1 MKEGT
6 SSEGQQI
13 QWSGLSS
20 CLKRSTSRFCT
31 FQCGEEKAEA
41 EMADNFSFT
50 KQVGKVSEKL
60 LLTKSH
66 RWYSKQ
72 HLLLLLW
79 DGTELEE
86 PQVQSGRAF
95 LPSGF
100 LDSFL
105 IVIQGQSE
113 VHKPRNIWFAKLHW
127 QPLFPGLHQL
137 GTPSQPQQRC
147 QSGFCPSPCALH
159 PGGAGQLPNTTAGK
173 NPTVG
178 AKGEF
183 QVQWLTLEWSKARR
197 SKCSRSWH

>member
-20 CLKRSTSRFCT
+20 CLKGSTSRFWT

-79 DGTELEE
+79 ESTELEE

-113 VHKPRNIWFAKLHW
+113 VHKPRNINLLCQAALAASVPRASPAGHTIPAPAEMPERLLSKSMCPTSWWGWATSKYYCW
-127 QPLFPGLHQL
+127 QKSYRG
-137 GTPSQPQQRC
+137 C
-147 QSGFCPSPCALH
+147 
-159 PGGAGQLPNTTAGK
+159 
-173 NPTVG
+173 
-178 AKGEF
+178 
-183 QVQWLTLEWSKARR
+183 
-197 SKCSRSWH
+197 